1 MMRYDGFMVC
11 LSKNWD
17 LTSDMEIHNC
27 VPIKNSRKVEMGR
40 RQFFFRIEPPR
51 WLEKQWDCGWYSH
64 LISMK
69 SFSRGL

>member
-40 RQFFFRIEPPR
+40 RHFFFGLNP
-51 WLEKQWDCGWYSH
+51 QGGWKNNG
-64 LISMK
+64 IV
-69 SFSRGL
+69 GGTAI